1 MGGDPGRLKMI
12 SAAAAE
18 THTFARVKRNGYDPH
33 EVDAVIARL
42 ITDLHR
48 AQGRIDELVRA
59 QVGHD
64 QPAEAD
70 TTSSEPPEIRHLVD
84 ALS

>member
-1 MGGDPGRLKMI
+1 MI

-33 EVDAVIARL
+33 EVDAVVARL
-42 ITDLHR
+42 IDDLQR
-48 AQGRIDELVRA
+48 AEARIDDLTCEHLVGKGA
-59 QVGHD
+59 STPD
-64 QPAEAD
+64 PI
-70 TTSSEPPEIRHLVD
+70 SSEPPEIRHLVD

>member
-1 MGGDPGRLKMI
+1 MI

-42 ITDLHR
+42 IDDLRR
-48 AQGRIDELVRA
+48 AQARIDELTARRQDVD
-59 QVGHD
+59 G
-64 QPAEAD
+64 
-70 TTSSEPPEIRHLVD
+70 TSAPDGPPSEPPEIRHLVD

>member
-1 MGGDPGRLKMI
+1 MI

-33 EVDAVIARL
+33 EVDAVVARL
-42 ITDLHR
+42 INDLHR
-48 AQGRIDELVRA
+48 AEAQIDDLAHGRIEV
-59 QVGHD
+59 
-64 QPAEAD
+64 PEATVIGATPQD
-70 TTSSEPPEIRHLVD
+70 PPEIRHLVD

>member
-1 MGGDPGRLKMI
+1 MI

-33 EVDAVIARL
+33 EVDAVVARL
-42 ITDLHR
+42 IADLHR
-48 AQGRIDELVRA
+48 AQAQIDDLTRGESKV
-59 QVGHD
+59 
-64 QPAEAD
+64 AEATAPD
-70 TTSSEPPEIRHLVD
+70 TTPSDPPEIRHLVD

>member
-1 MGGDPGRLKMI
+1 MI

-33 EVDAVIARL
+33 EVDAIVARL
-42 ITDLHR
+42 VSDLKE
-48 AQGRIDELVRA
+48 AQNRIDELT
-59 QVGHD
+59 GD
-64 QPAEAD
+64 QFDVARSD
-70 TTSSEPPEIRHLVD
+70 TPESTTHEPPEIRHLVD

>member
-1 MGGDPGRLKMI
+1 MI

-33 EVDAVIARL
+33 EVDAVVARL
-42 ITDLHR
+42 VSDLKKAQARITDLAR
-48 AQGRIDELVRA
+48 TQLEGSPV
-59 QVGHD
+59 
-64 QPAEAD
+64 D
-70 TTSSEPPEIRHLVD
+70 TPDPTPSEPPEIRHLVD